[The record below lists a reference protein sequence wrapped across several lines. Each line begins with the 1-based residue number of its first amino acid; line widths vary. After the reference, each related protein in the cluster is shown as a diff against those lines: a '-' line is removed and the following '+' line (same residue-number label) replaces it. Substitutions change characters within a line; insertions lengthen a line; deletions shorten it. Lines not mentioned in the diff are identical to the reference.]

1 MRFVPGLIFA
11 IFAVAGCKG
20 GETYAPVPKSI
31 ALTPVA
37 LKPGEEA
44 RLFPIQVGNKWVY
57 GLETALIAK
66 GQRGSGGG
74 ELVHI
79 VTDVQ
84 DKPDGKLA
92 MIEESVDGKL
102 SGRQTWLVN
111 RQGIYLVGSSQGEA
125 PIRAF
130 DTPQPVILFPPD
142 RGKTFSWKGTSG
154 ALHLDLKGDIA
165 GPEEVD
171 TLERRF
177 ATIKVHSTTTETKGK
192 VTGKS
197 ETISWFAP
205 GVGLVRLK
213 EISASGT
220 TASQIFLRLKSH
232 TVK

>member
-1 MRFVPGLIFA
+1 MV
-11 IFAVAGCKG
+11 VMGCKG
-20 GETYAPVPKSI
+20 GEASVPIPKSI
-31 ALTPVA
+31 PLTPVA
-37 LKPGEEA
+37 LKPGEES

-57 GLETALIAK
+57 GLETAMIAK
-66 GQRGSGGG
+66 GQRGTGGG
-74 ELVHI
+74 ELTHI

-92 MIEESVDGKL
+92 MIEESVNGKL

-111 RQGIYLVGSSQGEA
+111 AQGIYLVGSSQGDS

-130 DTPQPVILFPPD
+130 DTPQPVILFPAD
-142 RGKTFSWKGTSG
+142 KGKKFDWKGTSG
-154 ALHLDLKGDIA
+154 SLHLDLKADIA

-177 ATIKVHSTTTETKGK
+177 ATIRVHSVTSESKGK

-197 ETISWFAP
+197 ETISWFSP
-205 GVGLVRLK
+205 GVGIVRLR
-213 EISASGT
+213 ETSVSGT
-220 TASQIFLRLKSH
+220 TASQIILRLKSH